1 DLPSTGVGED
11 SRMVLTGYSG
21 GAIAAGWA
29 AQLQPDYAPEVELAG
44 VAAGGVPADFA
55 LLPDTMNGTLGS
67 GLVLAASFGL
77 AREYPHLLTHLNDF
91 GQTMARSPAK
101 DLCAKPLM
109 GAGIG
114 MQKIEKF
121 THPGVLDS
129 PAAREVMAENRLGG
143 MRPDAPVMLF
153 QASGEV

>member
-1 DLPSTGVGED
+1 
-11 SRMVLTGYSG
+11 
-21 GAIAAGWA
+21 
-29 AQLQPDYAPEVELAG
+29 
-44 VAAGGVPADFA
+44 
-55 LLPDTMNGTLGS
+55 MNGTLGS
-67 GLVLAASFGL
+67 GLFIAASFGL

-153 QASGEV
+153 QASGEVFLGDEWIPESGVETLYHEWCAQGADVVYARSPASISAARSPRSPWWSSTSTTGS